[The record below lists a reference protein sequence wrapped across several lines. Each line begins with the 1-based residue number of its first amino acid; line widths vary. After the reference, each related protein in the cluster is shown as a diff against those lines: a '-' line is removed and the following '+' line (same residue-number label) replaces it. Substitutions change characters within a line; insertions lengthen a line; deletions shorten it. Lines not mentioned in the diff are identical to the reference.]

1 MARVSGE
8 MREVPFLGLL
18 LLHLLLWSAPVVAP
32 GPEWVPVV
40 WAQEGAPAQ
49 LPCSPAVPPQDL
61 SLLRRG
67 KVVWQH
73 QPDSVPPAG
82 PQRYTVLRVEHG
94 GLRSGRLPLQ
104 PRVQLDERGLQRGD
118 FSLWLR
124 PAQRADAGKYSA
136 VVSLGGRHFNCRLR
150 LRVGQ
155 ASMTASPPRALR
167 ISDWVVLN
175 CSFSRPDRPASVH
188 WFRGQGRIPVPKSP
202 QHYFAESFLFLPEV
216 SRLDSGPWG
225 CVLTYADG
233 FNVSITYN
241 LTVLGL
247 EPPAPLT
254 IYAEANSRVELP
266 CHLPSGGGTLPFL
279 TAKWTPP
286 GGRPDLQVAGD
297 NGNFALELEAVSQTQ
312 AGTYICQIHLQGQ
325 LLSATVTLAVITV
338 TPTLAAGS
346 LGKLLCEVTPA
357 TGHERFVWRSLH
369 SPAQWHIPGPW
380 LEVPE
385 ARLLEPWQ
393 CQLYQEEKLL
403 GAAVYTA
410 EPSRPGAQHAGRTP
424 GVLQNPLSLSVMLGA
439 LSLLL
444 LLTVA
449 CGILWRRRWR
459 PRRFSALEH
468 GAPPPHAQSK
478 IEELEPE
485 ELQPEPEPEPEPEL
499 GLEPGPS
506 P

>member
-1 MARVSGE
+1 
-8 MREVPFLGLL
+8 MREAPFLGLL
-18 LLHLLLWSAPVVAP
+18 LLHLLLWAAPVVSP
-32 GPEWVPVV
+32 GPEWEVPVV

-67 KVVWQH
+67 KVIWQH
-73 QPDSVPPAG
+73 QPDSVPPAA

-104 PRVQLDERGLQRGD
+104 PRVRLEERGLQRGD

-155 ASMTASPPRALR
+155 ASS
-167 ISDWVVLN
+167 
-175 CSFSRPDRPASVH
+175 
-188 WFRGQGRIPVPKSP
+188 
-202 QHYFAESFLFLPEV
+202 
-216 SRLDSGPWG
+216 
-225 CVLTYADG
+225 
-233 FNVSITYN
+233 
-241 LTVLGL
+241 L

-254 IYAEANSRVELP
+254 IYAEADSRVELP
-266 CHLPSGGGTLPFL
+266 CHLPPGGGSSPFL

-286 GGRPDLQVAGD
+286 GGRPDLQVARD
-297 NGNFALELEAVSQTQ
+297 NGNFALELEAVSQAQ

-357 TGHERFVWRSLH
+357 TGHERFVWSSLH
-369 SPAQWHIPGPW
+369 GPVRWRIPGPW

-403 GAAVYTA
+403 GAAVYTP

-424 GVLQNPLSLSVMLGA
+424 DVLRNPLSASVILGA

-449 CGILWRRRWR
+449 FGILWRRQWR

-478 IEELEPE
+478 TEELEPE
-485 ELQPEPEPEPEPEL
+485 ELQPEPEPEPEL
-499 GLEPGPS
+499 GLEPEPS